1 MASLDTHRSRSPA
14 GRPHIAAS
22 LFATLLGASVPASAS
37 VDDTLLPPVVVE
49 GQRDSD
55 TYVATTSTSGTRTD
69 TPIIETPQSISVVT
83 RKQIDDQKP
92 RSISEALNYTP
103 GVFTGVVGATNR
115 YDYAALRGFTET
127 ETDNI
132 LLDGL
137 KLLSDPGSFSSMQ
150 FDPYFVDRIDVLRGP
165 ASALYGR
172 NAPGGVV
179 ALTSK
184 QPLFTPHGEAAV
196 TLGNMNRREA
206 SLDVTGPVGDS
217 KQVAYRLTAL
227 GRTLD
232 SQFDHVEEG
241 RYAIAPSL
249 AIDFTSDTRL
259 LLQAY
264 LQHDPNGGYHA
275 GVPANATITNEQNGS
290 YLPRSFFDGDTNYN
304 EFRRTERMI
313 GYQFEHAFNE
323 AWRIKQNFRYLSS
336 DLDLKQVYSAG
347 WAGPSE
353 LNRYYSGAEESL
365 RGWIVDNQVQG
376 RFDTGP
382 VAHTFVAGF
391 DYQDRQVRGY
401 WDSAKASNLDVFAPD
416 HGNATLDGFTR
427 TPVDRRLTQAG
438 FYAQDQ
444 LAIDRWRLQLGVRED
459 LANISNLAGP
469 DGARSE
475 YDGANFTK
483 RAGVVYLFDNGIA
496 PYASYAESFNPSGFT
511 DANGQL
517 LDPTESRQYEIG
529 VRYEPVNTRSLFSAA
544 VFDLTQQNV
553 ATRVPSNVYYVPA
566 GTVRSRGLELEAH
579 TQLSERFGLLASYT
593 YTDIRYVEASAS
605 LKGRTPYQVPRHMA
619 SLWGN
624 YAFPAGLD
632 LGAGIRYIGSSWA
645 DNENT
650 LRVPAYVLF
659 DLSLRADLARLN
671 PSLKGATLSLNAHN
685 LFDNDYVAS
694 CASLNYCYA
703 GEARTV
709 TATFAYTW

>member
-1 MASLDTHRSRSPA
+1 MASLDTHPSRPAA
-14 GRPHIAAS
+14 GRPNLAAS
-22 LFATLLGASVPASAS
+22 LFATLLGASLPASAS
-37 VDDTLLPPVVVE
+37 VDETTLPAVIVE
-49 GQRDSD
+49 GRGDSD
-55 TYVATTSTSGTRTD
+55 TYVATRSTSGTKSD
-69 TPIIETPQSISVVT
+69 TPIVETPQSISVVT

-92 RSISEALNYTP
+92 RSVTEALNYTP
-103 GVFTGVVGATNR
+103 GVFTGLVGATNR

-137 KLLSDPGSFSSMQ
+137 KLLSDPGSYSSMQ
-150 FDPYFVDRIDVLRGP
+150 FDPFFVERIDVLRGP

-184 QPLFTPHGEAAV
+184 QPLFTPHREATV

-206 SLDVTGPVGDS
+206 TFDLTGPVGDS
-217 KQVAYRLTAL
+217 KQVAYRLSAL

-249 AIDFTSDTRL
+249 AIDFTQDTRL

-264 LQHDPNGGYHA
+264 LQHDPSGGYHG
-275 GVPANATITNEQNGS
+275 GVPADASVTNQHNGH

-304 EFRRTERMI
+304 EFRRTERMV

-323 AWRIKQNFRYLSS
+323 AWSVKQNFRYLAS

-347 WAGPSE
+347 WAGPNT

-365 RGWIVDNQVQG
+365 RGWTIDNQLQG
-376 RFDTGP
+376 SFATGP
-382 VAHTFVAGF
+382 VAHTLVAGF
-391 DYQDRQVRGY
+391 DYQARENNGH
-401 WDSAKASNLDVFAPD
+401 WDSAQVSSLDVFAPSY
-416 HGNATLDGFTR
+416 GNATLGSNTQ
-427 TPVDRRLTQAG
+427 TPVDRKLTQAG

-459 LANISNLAGP
+459 LARVSNLAGP
-469 DGARSE
+469 NGARSD
-475 YDGANFTK
+475 YDGAQLTK
-483 RAGVVYLFDNGIA
+483 RAGAVYLFENGIA

-511 DANGQL
+511 DPNGQL
-517 LDPTESRQYEIG
+517 LDPTEGRQYEIG
-529 VRYEPVNTRSLFSAA
+529 ARYEPVNTRSLFSAA
-544 VFDLTQQNV
+544 VFDLTQSNV
-553 ATRVPSNVYYVPA
+553 ATRVPATAYYMPT
-566 GTVRSRGLELEAH
+566 GTVRSRGLELEAR
-579 TQLSERFGLLASYT
+579 TQLSERLDIVASYT
-593 YTDIRYVEASAS
+593 YTDVRYIESSAS
-605 LKGRTPYQVPRHMA
+605 LQGKTPYQVPRHMA
-619 SLWGN
+619 SLWGH
-624 YAFPAGLD
+624 YELPAGLG

-650 LRVPAYVLF
+650 LKVPAYVLF
-659 DLSLRADLARLN
+659 DLSLRADLGRLN
-671 PSLKGATLSLNAHN
+671 PSLKGATLSVNAHN

-694 CASLNYCYA
+694 CASLDYCYF

-709 TATFAYTW
+709 TATFAYAW

>member
-1 MASLDTHRSRSPA
+1 MAVLDSHSSRLPA
-14 GRPHIAAS
+14 RGPHLAAS
-22 LFATLLGASVPASAS
+22 VLATLLGAALPAEAAAE
-37 VDDTLLPPVVVE
+37 DTLLPAVIVE
-49 GQRDSD
+49 DRGDTD
-55 TYVATTSTSGTRTD
+55 TYVAKDSTSGTKTE
-69 TPIIETPQSISVVT
+69 TPIVETPQSISVVT

-92 RSISEALNYTP
+92 RSVSEALHYTP

-115 YDYAALRGFTET
+115 YDYAVLRGFTET

-137 KLLSDPGSFSSMQ
+137 KMLSDPGTYSSMQ
-150 FDPYFVDRIDVLRGP
+150 FDPYFVERIDVLRGP

-184 QPLFTPHGEAAV
+184 QPSFTPHGEAAL
-196 TLGNMNRREA
+196 TLGNMGRREA
-206 SLDVTGPVGDS
+206 TFDVTGPVGDS

-241 RYAIAPSL
+241 RYAIAPSVS
-249 AIDFTSDTRL
+249 IDFTKDTRL

-264 LQHDPNGGYHA
+264 LQHDPSGGYHG
-275 GVPANATITNEQNGS
+275 GVPADASVTNQHNGR

-323 AWRIKQNFRYLSS
+323 KWRAKQNFRYLSS

-347 WAGPSE
+347 WASPTE
-353 LNRYYSGAEESL
+353 LNRYYGGAEEGL
-365 RGWIVDNQVQG
+365 RGWTIDNQLQG
-376 RFDTGP
+376 SFDTGP
-382 VAHTFVAGF
+382 IAHTLVFGV
-391 DYQDRQVRGY
+391 DYQNREVNGY
-401 WDSAKASNLDVFAPD
+401 WDSARASNLDVFAPIY
-416 HGNATLDGFTR
+416 GNAILSGLTR
-427 TPVDRRLTQAG
+427 TPVDRKLTQTG

-459 LANISNLAGP
+459 LAKISNLAGP
-469 DGARSE
+469 NGARSE
-475 YDGANFTK
+475 YDGSEFTK
-483 RAGVVYLFDNGIA
+483 RAGLVYLFDSGLA

-511 DANGQL
+511 DPKGQL
-517 LDPTESRQYEIG
+517 LEPTRGHQYEIG
-529 VRYEPVNTRSLFSAA
+529 VRYQPVNTRSLLSAA

-553 ATRVPSNVYYVPA
+553 ATRIVSTPYYAPT
-566 GTVRSRGLELEAH
+566 GTVRSRGLELEAR
-579 TQLSERFGLLASYT
+579 TQVSERLELLASYT
-593 YTDIRYVEASAS
+593 YTDVRYVESTAS
-605 LKGRTPYQVPRHMA
+605 LQGKTPYQVPRHMA

-624 YAFPAGLD
+624 YDLPLGMS
-632 LGAGIRYIGSSWA
+632 LGAGVRYIGSSWA

-650 LRVPAYVLF
+650 LKVPAYLLF
-659 DLSLRADLARLN
+659 DLAVRADLAQLN
-671 PSLKGATLSLNAHN
+671 PSLKGATVSLNAHN
-685 LFDNDYVAS
+685 LFDKDYVAS
-694 CASLNYCYA
+694 CAGLNYCYF